1 MYGLTIKLFAQVLTG
16 RRGHILTKLLL
27 LTVVFLGIGR
37 GSVLGQST
45 RVYAQY
51 VGPEPAN
58 TGGTNGAGSA
68 NPGTFSF
75 SSLANIND
83 GNLSNFA
90 TISATSG
97 RSSVIG
103 TGGMSTVFIDLNF
116 TGSISPITGTPII
129 IKLTAGTLSQIKVR
143 AYNNNTTAVGTE
155 QTVTS
160 LTSLGAGEY
169 VFIAPANCNSVRI
182 TAETGAGLLGG
193 TSSNN
198 ANIYYA
204 YILDPTCS
212 PASYTTTSMTTLVDL
227 GSSFSNVTSAI
238 DGDLTSFSSFTV
250 GLGVGTTLYQNIYF
264 SQLSDATDAAKIRLS
279 IPPSALAAGVLG
291 SITIKAYNGNTLVG
305 SPTSFQA
312 LLQGTDVLTIL
323 QAGGISS
330 FSFLPGGAFN
340 RIEVSM
346 SSLLSLAT
354 SMNLYEVQNT
364 PPKPTFSS
372 PAAKD
377 IAVCLGSNAVFTS
390 TPTSGNELRW
400 YTSATGGT
408 AVTGNTFTPSPAPIT
423 NTTYYVAMGRPG
435 CAAESERIPVTATI
449 KALPHLPAITPSINQ

>member
-1 MYGLTIKLFAQVLTG
+1 M
-16 RRGHILTKLLL
+16 L
-27 LTVVFLGIGR
+27 LTVVFLAIGR
-37 GSVLGQST
+37 GNVRGQST
-45 RVYAQY
+45 RVYTQY
-51 VGPEPAN
+51 VGPAQAN
-58 TGGTNGAGSA
+58 TGGIDGAGGTAGGFGSA
-68 NPGTFSF
+68 GANGTHFINNPT
-75 SSLANIND
+75 NIND
-83 GNLSNFA
+83 TNYANFVGLTAQSGSN
-90 TISATSG
+90 
-97 RSSVIG
+97 G
-103 TGGMSTVFIDLNF
+103 TGALAGYGKSSTAYINLNF
-116 TGSISPITGTPII
+116 SGAVTPITGTPII
-129 IKLTAGTLSQIKVR
+129 IKLQAGSIGLVDIQ
-143 AYNNNTTAVGTE
+143 AYNGTTPVGALQAFSTLANNGPD
-155 QTVTS
+155 
-160 LTSLGAGEY
+160 EY
-169 VFIAPANCNSVRI
+169 VFLAPGSCNNIRI
-182 TAETGAGLLGG
+182 TAKTENLSLLGG
-193 TSSNN
+193 IASNN

-238 DGDLTSFSSFTV
+238 DGDQSSFSSFTV

-354 SMNLYEVQNT
+354 SMNLYEVQST

-377 IAVCLGSNAVFTS
+377 ISVCLGSNAVFTS

-408 AVTGNTFTPSPAPIT
+408 AVTGNTFTPSPAPTT
-423 NTTYYVAMGRPG
+423 NTTYYVAMGKPG
-435 CAAESERIPVTATI
+435 CTAESERVPVTATI